1 MLKAEW
7 WGWAKVWL
15 YEVVM
20 AVKGGS
26 TRSSFGRRGISQVV
40 QGHVQVAS
48 WAAAWAHAE
57 LSTPPKTYLAF
68 LVLAVPSSWY
78 IWLSILGSRAL
89 YHPRAE
95 GGQTKEVAAKKRL
108 GGAWFTSTR
117 ETIYSMSLLIGS
129 LVRSRPAVVRLSM
142 VEVTCVRHVGQYKDN
157 K

>member
-78 IWLSILGSRAL
+78 IWLSLLGSRAL
-89 YHPRAE
+89 YHPRDE
-95 GGQTKEVAAKKRL
+95 GGQTKEVEAKKRL
-108 GGAWFTSTR
+108 GGVQEEMLPVF
-117 ETIYSMSLLIGS
+117 SLFCGNSEMLSNHDVPGMV
-129 LVRSRPAVVRLSM
+129 LVCSHGPVWSSP
-142 VEVTCVRHVGQYKDN
+142 CS
-157 K
+157 